1 MNSHYTRMQQN
12 IESFFKKSVPA
23 SSVHLPPPA
32 FGDDLVVWGKQHCV
46 QQTSKHRAI
55 ESVTR
60 KRSYGQFH
68 LEFGQSD
75 FLMRTC
81 SECGMKYS
89 PGDQG
94 DEKAHMEFH
103 KNYTHGIRF
112 KGWCNER
119 ILNVQGLDD
128 FGRIIFVQNCD
139 PPAKINKVKDIVK
152 MMEIDLGYGWIYH
165 KLCKV
170 YLFVAAHKIVGCL
183 VAEPIKEAFRVVSS
197 LEKFEH
203 SGPIKKEART
213 RVEPSPLPFG
223 NIILKRELVKKD
235 ASVKKNDMSVGKPNG
250 ATFCEEKAI
259 PVTCGIR
266 AIWVAPYHRR
276 KHIATRLL
284 EAARFSF
291 SGNGVLD
298 RHQLAFSQATE
309 IGKALAFSYMG
320 DHLLVYKSNEDRRQL
335 G

>member
-1 MNSHYTRMQQN
+1 MQQN

-23 SSVHLPPPA
+23 SSVYLPPQA
-32 FGDDLVVWGKQHCV
+32 FDDDLVVYGKQHCV
-46 QQTSKHRAI
+46 QQTFKHRAI
-55 ESVTR
+55 KSVNR

-75 FLMRTC
+75 FLIRTC

-89 PGDQG
+89 PGDKG
-94 DEKAHMEFH
+94 DEKAHTEFH

-119 ILNVQGLDD
+119 ILNVEGSDD

-139 PPAKINKVKDIVK
+139 PPVKINKVKDIVK

-170 YLFVAAHKIVGCL
+170 YLFVAAHRIVGCL
-183 VAEPIKEAFRVVSS
+183 VAEPIKEAFRLVSS

-223 NIILKRELVKKD
+223 NIILKRQLVKD
-235 ASVKKNDMSVGKPNG
+235 TSVKKNDMLVVKPNG

-291 SGNGVLD
+291 SENGVLD
-298 RHQLAFSQATE
+298 RHQMAFSQATE

-320 DHLLVYKSNEDRRQL
+320 DYHLLVYKSNEDRRQL